1 MLPRAL
7 KLARSVMSG
16 AVAAPAAGTIAPSP
30 APSAMTATAAAVARA
45 RGLGCSGLLGD
56 KARARYPNRA
66 RACVSYS
73 CITDRMLPA
82 GSLNQAMSGPCPRAT
97 PFSSWSNPS

>member
-16 AVAAPAAGTIAPSP
+16 AVAAPAVGTIAPSP

-45 RGLGCSGLLGD
+45 RGRGCSGLLGD
-56 KARARYPNRA
+56 KTSGTLPEPRARVRQL
-66 RACVSYS
+66 S